1 MFKGFKEFLL
11 RGNVIDLA
19 VAVVIGAAFNAV
31 VQKVVDSLI
40 NPIIGMVF
48 KADSLDKAL
57 MLGLPNGGSI
67 AFGALIGA
75 IINFL
80 IVAGVVYF
88 VFVLPMNKLR
98 EASAKVIGE
107 AEREPEVETEQELL
121 SDIRD
126 LLRAQAA
133 AAEAAAPAVAAT
145 GAVAAAPAAGSAPAA
160 APAATDPEAP
170 GAHRH

>member
-11 RGNVIDLA
+11 RGNVVDLA

-57 MLGLPNGGSI
+57 MVGLPNGGAI
-67 AFGALIGA
+67 EFGALIGA
-75 IINFL
+75 VINFL
-80 IVAGVVYF
+80 IVAAVVYF

-98 EASAKVIGE
+98 EASTKIAGE

-121 SDIRD
+121 SEIRD
-126 LLRAQAA
+126 LLRAQAQ
-133 AAEAAAPAVAAT
+133 
-145 GAVAAAPAAGSAPAA
+145 AAPAAAALPAPAT
-160 APAATDPEAP
+160 ATPDATPGTETP